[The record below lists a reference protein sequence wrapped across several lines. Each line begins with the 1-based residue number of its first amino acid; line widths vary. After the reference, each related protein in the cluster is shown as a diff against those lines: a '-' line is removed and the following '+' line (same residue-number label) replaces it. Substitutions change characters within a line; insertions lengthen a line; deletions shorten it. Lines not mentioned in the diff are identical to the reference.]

1 MSEKQEYLSYVFD
14 GTFLMPG
21 NPELGPESAD
31 KVAYQVKVTR
41 VEPADEPVFTLYLL
55 VPRIDIRSGNVKW
68 DLIRTC
74 AVKKVKE
81 LIDANSYRAGA
92 EYLCDLL
99 DLDCG
104 CTMNEK

>member
-1 MSEKQEYLSYVFD
+1 MAEKQEYLAYVLD

-21 NPELGPESAD
+21 NPELGPESVD

-41 VEPADEPVFTLYLL
+41 VEPADEPVFTLYLQ
-55 VPRIDIRSGNVKW
+55 VHRNDIRSGNVKW
-68 DLIRTC
+68 DLIRDS

-81 LIDANSYRAGA
+81 LIDANSYRTGA

-99 DLDCG
+99 DLEG
-104 CTMNEK
+104 NCTMNEK